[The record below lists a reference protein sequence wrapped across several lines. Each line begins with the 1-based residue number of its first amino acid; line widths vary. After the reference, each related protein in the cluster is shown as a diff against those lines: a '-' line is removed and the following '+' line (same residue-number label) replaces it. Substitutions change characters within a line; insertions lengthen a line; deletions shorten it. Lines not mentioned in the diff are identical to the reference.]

1 MNDLLK
7 LAVGAHGG
15 MDRWNKMNSL
25 EAKISVTGA
34 LWHLKGKPDV
44 LKDIHVEA
52 KLHEQKMTTRIVG
65 RNTRMIFNKGQVAIE
80 TEDGHLLESRE
91 DGRLAFA
98 GQSLQTPWDDLH
110 VAYFNSYALWTYL
123 TIPFLYA
130 GSGFIT
136 EELAPWQENGE
147 EWRPLKV
154 KFPDSVVTH
163 TREQIS
169 YFGKDGLLRRHEYS
183 VDVLG
188 GASGLNYAFEYRDFG
203 GIKVP
208 TKRRVYAFNAQKQ
221 KVPEPILVA
230 IDLSHIEFEAGDIR
244 RRTGSV

>member
-7 LAVGAHGG
+7 LAVEAHGG
-15 MDRWNKMNSL
+15 LARWKKAASL
-25 EAKISVTGA
+25 EANISVTGA
-34 LWHLKGKPDV
+34 LWHLKGKPDF

-52 KLHEQKMTTRIVG
+52 KLHEQKMTTWISG
-65 RNTRMIFNKGQVAIE
+65 QKTRLTFNKGNVAIE
-80 TEDGHLLESRE
+80 TEAGEVVESRE
-91 DGRLAFA
+91 EGRLAFA
-98 GQSLQTPWDDLH
+98 GQSSQTPWDDLH

-123 TIPFLYA
+123 TIPFVYT

-136 EELAPWQENGE
+136 EELAPWHESGK

-154 KFPDSVVTH
+154 RFPNSVVTH
-163 TREQIS
+163 TREQVS

-188 GASGLNYAFEYRDFG
+188 GASGLNYAYEYRDFG

-208 TKRRVYAFNAQKQ
+208 TKRRVYAASAQKQ
-221 KVPEPILVA
+221 KILEPLLVG
-230 IDLSHIEFEAGDIR
+230 IDINDLEFK
-244 RRTGSV
+244 T